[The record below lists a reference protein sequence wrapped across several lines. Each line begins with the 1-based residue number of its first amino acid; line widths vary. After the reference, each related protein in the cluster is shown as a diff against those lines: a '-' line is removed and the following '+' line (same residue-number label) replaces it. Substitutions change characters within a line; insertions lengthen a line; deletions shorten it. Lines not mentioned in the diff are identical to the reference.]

1 MRLIDA
7 DAPEIQNCEG
17 VAREIV
23 LGLIAKQPTVDA
35 VQVVRCRD
43 CQKCYYDEEWKAY
56 VAKPGCPLD
65 PIGFGYALIEPDG
78 YCSRGVR
85 KEAQT
90 DDDCG
95 ARMDG
100 G

>member
-35 VQVVRCRD
+35 VKVVRCRD
-43 CQKCYYDEEWKAY
+43 CIYFEEY
-56 VAKPGCPLD
+56 ETGCTCGGSDYTGLVGD
-65 PIGFGYALIEPDG
+65 VSPDDF
-78 YCSRGVR
+78 CSRGERMPR
-85 KEAQT
+85 KKER
-90 DDDCG
+90 DE
-95 ARMDG
+95 
-100 G
+100 

>member
-23 LGLIAKQPTVDA
+23 LGLIAKQPTVNA
-35 VQVVRCRD
+35 VPVARAYWIPSIGGLYPVSRCSNP
-43 CQKCYYDEEWKAY
+43 KCERLCETDGSFPY
-56 VAKPGCPLD
+56 CPN
-65 PIGFGYALIEPDG
+65 
-78 YCSRGVR
+78 
-85 KEAQT
+85 
-90 DDDCG
+90 CG

-100 G
+100 GAV